1 MEVRTVALMV
11 SDFEDGGVERNFT
24 RLALGLARLGVGT
37 SLLVGNPGH
46 PYLDGLD
53 GAVSIQRVSG
63 DRSGFLRNYLAREGP
78 DILLTGKLADDM
90 AAVAARGNTAAAPAT
105 RLVAAVGTLMSGRLA
120 GHGWDPVKNWRETRR
135 IRSCYVRLDGLTAV
149 SRAVA
154 DDLTHHFGITRVPI
168 AVLNNPILPD
178 DLDTLAAAPCRHP
191 WLQDPRGAE
200 RPPVILA
207 LGGLRQVKDFATL
220 LRAFALL
227 PRPNARLLIIGEGK
241 EREKLAALG
250 RRLGIAGRVDLRGF
264 VDNPF
269 PYLARSDLVVL
280 SSRREGLPNVL
291 VESMALGTPV
301 VATDCSGGVRELLQD
316 GRLGALAPVGDP
328 QALNRAITRAIDDVR
343 MGALDPD
350 PLRAAPRPYHLLPA
364 ARAYLKFFAKL
375 DRADASSPASDQT
388 AL

>member
-1 MEVRTVALMV
+1 
-11 SDFEDGGVERNFT
+11 
-24 RLALGLARLGVGT
+24 
-37 SLLVGNPGH
+37 
-46 PYLDGLD
+46 
-53 GAVSIQRVSG
+53 
-63 DRSGFLRNYLAREGP
+63 
-78 DILLTGKLADDM
+78 
-90 AAVAARGNTAAAPAT
+90 
-105 RLVAAVGTLMSGRLA
+105 MSGRLA

-154 DDLTHHFGITRVPI
+154 HDLTHHFGITRVPI

-178 DLDTLAAAPCRHP
+178 DLDALAAAHCRHP
-191 WLQDPRGAE
+191 WLQEPRGAE

-227 PRPNARLLIIGEGK
+227 PRPDARLLIIGEGK
-241 EREKLAALG
+241 EREKLAALA
-250 RRLGIAGRVDLRGF
+250 RRLGIAGRVDLHGF

-328 QALNRAITRAIDDVR
+328 QALNQAIMRAIDEVR

-350 PLRAAPRPYHLLPA
+350 PLRAATGPYHLLPA

-375 DRADASSPASDQT
+375 HRADASSPASNHT